1 MSPLAINSESYPKL
15 TVVIDTAIAS
25 STSTFAVRGLSS
37 DSTVFLSGKDL
48 AAYVKQFATEGAP
61 KLHEI
66 DIATVQTT
74 AVEAVASRPAP
85 AGKQDAKIEG
95 AIQIAIGVKKE
106 VDFPTWY
113 TNVLIK
119 ADMLDYYNVSGC
131 YILRPWSYSIWEII
145 QGMHLVMIPSIIDN

>member
-1 MSPLAINSESYPKL
+1 MLVSPLVLNSTTYPKV
-15 TVVIDTAIAS
+15 TTVIDISIAS
-25 STSTFAVRGLSS
+25 SSSTFALRGLSS

-48 AAYVKQFATEGAP
+48 YTYVKQFVAEGAP
-61 KLHEI
+61 TLHEL
-66 DIATVQTT
+66 DIATLQV
-74 AVEAVASRPAP
+74 AADEAAKAPAP
-85 AGKQDAKIEG
+85 KKAKEDAKIEG

-145 QGMHLVMIPSIIDN
+145 QGS